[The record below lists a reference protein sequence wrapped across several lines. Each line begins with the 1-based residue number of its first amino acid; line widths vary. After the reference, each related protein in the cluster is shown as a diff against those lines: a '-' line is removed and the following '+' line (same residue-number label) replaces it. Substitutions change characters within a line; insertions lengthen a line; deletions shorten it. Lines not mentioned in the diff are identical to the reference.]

1 MRGNLLYIIIW
12 ILLFS
17 GCTKPY
23 PTDIMLAECILKE
36 KPDSALLLLNSIKN
50 DIGKQ
55 SVDIQMYYNLL
66 LVKAYDKSYQLHTSD
81 SLIKSIVAYYES
93 KGDLEKLITSYYYLG
108 RVYMDMHETPRA
120 FKAFQKAVE
129 ISTDNRSY
137 DILGLVY
144 NQLANLYAYQDI
156 FDIAEKMQ
164 NKAYECFK
172 LANDSFAIPY
182 ALRNIGRILNAT
194 GHPDS
199 ARIYYE
205 KAYNAAFEIGSES
218 HKIVIAGE
226 LVSLYLKHGEYAKA
240 GDMLRV
246 ISEFPI
252 PSRNL
257 AQYYNNWGD
266 YFLQMQSMDSAVFY
280 YQKSI
285 VNNNLYAKPHTY
297 WQLYE
302 ISRQT
307 GDYIEMV
314 DNLISYSV
322 SLDSLQTIKKEETI
336 RKLRAM
342 YDFQRT
348 ERENDKLKKTAD
360 IQRSWIIFILVI
372 SFLGGVTY
380 YQYSLRRK
388 LKIRELETKLD
399 SLRKTMYEKSMQCVN
414 DNNKEIEK
422 LKQLLALSS
431 QEKDGLEHQLLIAR
445 KDKLVRLNDHIES
458 EQKEHAILVASLKST
473 AIYVKCYSAIGD
485 KSVKLTQ
492 DDWVALQNAV
502 NRAYDNFTERLF
514 VFYSSMTKIEFN
526 ICLLIKIGIP
536 VSTISRLVCRTPS
549 AISMC
554 RKQLCK
560 KIFNKE
566 GSPIDFDNF
575 IASF

>member
-1 MRGNLLYIIIW
+1 MRGSLLYIIIW

-17 GCTKPY
+17 GCAKPF
-23 PTDIMLAECILKE
+23 PADIIQAECMLDE
-36 KPDSALLLLNSIKN
+36 KPDSALLFLNSMKKEISK
-50 DIGKQ
+50 K
-55 SVDIQMYYNLL
+55 STEIQMYYNLL

-81 SLIKSIVAYYES
+81 SLIRSVVTYYED
-93 KGDLEKLITSYYYLG
+93 KNDHEKLITSYYYLG
-108 RVYMDMHETPRA
+108 RVYMDMRETPRA
-120 FKAFQKAVE
+120 FKAFQKAADL
-129 ISTDNRSY
+129 SKDNQFS

-164 NKAYECFK
+164 NMAYECFK
-172 LANDSFAIPY
+172 LANDSVSMPY
-182 ALRNIGRILNAT
+182 ALRNIGRILFAT
-194 GHPDS
+194 GYPDS
-199 ARIYYE
+199 ARTYYE
-205 KAYNAAFEIGSES
+205 KAYNVALMIGSEK
-218 HKIVIAGE
+218 HKVAIAGE
-226 LVSLYLKHGEYAKA
+226 LAGVYLKCGDYTKA
-240 GDMLRV
+240 GDMLHL
-246 ISEFPI
+246 ISAYPI
-252 PSRNL
+252 PERNL

-266 YFLQMQSMDSAVFY
+266 YFLQMNSMDSAFFY
-280 YQKSI
+280 YQKSMAY
-285 VNNNLYAKPHTY
+285 NNLYAKPHTY
-297 WQLYE
+297 WCLYE
-302 ISRQT
+302 IYKYN
-307 GDYIEMV
+307 GDYNKMIE
-314 DNLISYSV
+314 NLVSYCI
-322 SLDSLQTIKKEETI
+322 SLDSLQTVKKEEVI

-348 ERENDKLKKTAD
+348 EKENDKLRKTTY
-360 IQRSWIIFILVI
+360 IQRSWIVFILVI
-372 SFLGGVTY
+372 AFLVGVIY

-388 LKIRELETKLD
+388 LKIRELEAKLD
-399 SLRKTMYEKSMQCVN
+399 SLHRAMYGKSMQCVD

-422 LKQLLALSS
+422 LKCLLEQSS
-431 QEKDGLEHQLLIAR
+431 QEKDGLERQLLIAR
-445 KDKLVRLNDHIES
+445 KDKLVRLNNHIES
-458 EQKEHAILVASLKST
+458 EQKERAILVASLKRT
-473 AIYVKCYSAIGD
+473 DIYVKCYTAIED

-492 DDWVALQNAV
+492 DDWLALQNAV

-566 GSPIDFDNF
+566 GTPMDFDNF